1 MRLEGIYQ
9 SKGPARKATL
19 LKRLALQKMADGEDV
34 REHIRT
40 FFDAVDKLTEM
51 EVIIN
56 PDLLAILLLYSL
68 PSQYENFRCAI
79 ESRDELPTPEAL
91 RIKIIEESDA
101 RKKDNVLVQNAMA
114 IKPYA
119 NKNWKNKKKATSKN
133 EDKEKSKLKCH
144 SCGKIEHKAADCWY
158 RDKQLAKTAEDIGFF
173 TTLATKPLETD
184 EAHEARRR
192 LAKITEGEV
201 SRAIAEDG
209 ECRSQR
215 AGPLDDSIRSFPKD
229 AEGATVANRSEN
241 NKSTHALT
249 NSQ

>member
-1 MRLEGIYQ
+1 MNVSAVSRIETLNKDNYDTWKMQMQAILVKTNAWKYVNGTDVKTELVADDDGISAQARAEWDDNDSKAMSDLILSIHPSELKQIKGCTSSREIWLRLEGIYQ

-91 RIKIIEESDA
+91 RIKIIEKSDV
-101 RKKDNVLVQNAMA
+101 RKKDNILVQNAMA

-144 SCGKIEHKAADCWY
+144 SCGKIGHKAADC
-158 RDKQLAKTAEDIGFF
+158 
-173 TTLATKPLETD
+173 
-184 EAHEARRR
+184 
-192 LAKITEGEV
+192 
-201 SRAIAEDG
+201 
-209 ECRSQR
+209 
-215 AGPLDDSIRSFPKD
+215 
-229 AEGATVANRSEN
+229 
-241 NKSTHALT
+241 
-249 NSQ
+249 